1 MRHREE
7 NNFEPLWEIG
17 RNRGLMIHSIKSGP
31 DMGGFGLV
39 ALDPWEGKEVELYF
53 HREANGQPFTAL
65 RNRGNRHL
73 ESQAAIP
80 SRRGSVGFQRA
91 SAQLKVVRAVYNYCK
106 FTHWRLLRA

>member
-1 MRHREE
+1 MRHPEE

-17 RNRGLMIHSIKSGP
+17 RSRGLMIHSIKSGP

-65 RNRGNRHL
+65 SGTEETDTWKVRRPFLLVGAPRVSSVQARNLGWSERSTITAN
-73 ESQAAIP
+73 
-80 SRRGSVGFQRA
+80 
-91 SAQLKVVRAVYNYCK
+91 
-106 FTHWRLLRA
+106 LLIGDF